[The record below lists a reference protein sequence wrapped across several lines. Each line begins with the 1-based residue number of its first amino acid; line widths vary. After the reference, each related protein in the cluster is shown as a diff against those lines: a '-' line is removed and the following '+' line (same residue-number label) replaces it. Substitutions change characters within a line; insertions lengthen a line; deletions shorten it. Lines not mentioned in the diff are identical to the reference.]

1 LTVSLV
7 SPWCLRS
14 GSVASPIVTAR
25 SVWYEAKEGT
35 AGPGRGPTGMMAA
48 ADIGIEG
55 AMEALQRAAGE
66 MSLRVWMETHR
77 DELLRTWSG
86 RRLNWK
92 ALCEW
97 FQSVGLTNANGEVA
111 TIQCAKKLWQR
122 VGKYIAARE
131 ERAELARIEAEA
143 QREALRVK
151 RQQAIEEENEL
162 KARMARLAETAE
174 WKRKQEAVRK
184 AASPV
189 TPAPMAAPS
198 SGPAGQGVPEG
209 FVMLDLP
216 RLEGV
221 SHRAY
226 RPVDP
231 SLPPV
236 REGEISPSTGIAWSA
251 GDDLPGYPSKRNYE
265 YERDWLRDVGRLL
278 RHLHPTNLTMTRE
291 EARVMRTAKL
301 SIPNL

>member
-1 LTVSLV
+1 M
-7 SPWCLRS
+7 
-14 GSVASPIVTAR
+14 G
-25 SVWYEAKEGT
+25 
-35 AGPGRGPTGMMAA
+35 
-48 ADIGIEG
+48 
-55 AMEALQRAAGE
+55 ALQRAAGE

-77 DELLRTWSG
+77 EELLLAWSG

-97 FQSVGLTNANGEVA
+97 FETVGLTNAHGEVA

-122 VGKYIAARE
+122 VGRYLAARK
-131 ERAELARIEAEA
+131 ERAELEQIEAEA
-143 QREALRVK
+143 RREALRAK

-174 WKRKQEAVRK
+174 WKRKQEAARK

-189 TPAPMAAPS
+189 TPAPAAAPTAAPS
-198 SGPAGQGVPEG
+198 SGPVGQGVPDG

-236 REGEISPSTGIAWSA
+236 REGEISPITGLVWSA

-278 RHLHPTNLTMTRE
+278 RHLHPTNVTMTRE